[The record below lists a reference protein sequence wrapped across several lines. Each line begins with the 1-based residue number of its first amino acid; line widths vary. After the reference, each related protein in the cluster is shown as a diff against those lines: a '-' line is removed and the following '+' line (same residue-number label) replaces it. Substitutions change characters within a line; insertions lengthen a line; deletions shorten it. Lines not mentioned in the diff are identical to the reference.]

1 MPGGYTTAMQSET
14 LFGLAL
20 GIAPPWEVTS
30 VAFSKESSRID
41 IHIDFQRGGKF
52 PCPVC
57 GSVSPVHDTVEKEW
71 RHLNFFQ
78 YEAYLHARVPRVKCP
93 NGDCGVKLVQVPWA
107 RAGSGF
113 TLLFEALAM
122 TMVRDMPVNVMA
134 RLFSVTDK
142 RLWRVLD
149 SYVELAK
156 ADQDYSEVCRVGMD
170 ETSAKRG
177 HDYITLFFD
186 LDSKKLLFG
195 AGGKDS
201 ATVKAFAEDLKAHGG
216 DPEKITDAAIDMSN
230 AFIKGVK
237 EQLPNAETTFDP
249 FHVIK
254 LMNDSLSK
262 IRSEEA
268 RLFPEILKKSR
279 YLFLKNPENLTSEE
293 EERLN
298 SIIAGQNL
306 KSTEAYI
313 HKLNLQNVYFA
324 QDRQVAEVLLTSWYD
339 SAAGSGIALIRK
351 MAKTV
356 KEHWNGILSHFDS
369 ELSTGFLEGINS
381 LIQAAKAR
389 ARGYR
394 NPKNLITMAY
404 IIAGKLNFKSLH
416 PLPT

>member
-1 MPGGYTTAMQSET
+1 MQPEA

-20 GIAPPWEVTS
+20 GIVPPWEVTS
-30 VAFSKESSRID
+30 VDFNKESSRLD
-41 IHIDFQRGGKF
+41 ITIDFQRGASF

-57 GSVSPVHDTVEKEW
+57 GTLAPVHDTTEKQW

-78 YEAYLHARVPRVKCP
+78 YEAYLHARVPRIKCP
-93 NGDCGVKLVQVPWA
+93 NSGCGVKLVQVPWA

-113 TLLFEALAM
+113 TLLFEALVM
-122 TMVRDMPVNVMA
+122 TMSRDMPVNVIA
-134 RLFSVTDK
+134 ALFTVTDK

-149 SYVELAK
+149 AYVEMAR
-156 ADQDYSEVCRVGMD
+156 ARENYSEVRRVGMD

-186 LDSKKLLFG
+186 LDRKKLLFG
-195 AGGKDS
+195 TEGNDNQ
-201 ATVKAFAEDLKAHGG
+201 TVQKFVADLKAHGG
-216 DPEKITDAAIDMSN
+216 DPELITDAAIDMSK

-254 LMNDSLSK
+254 LMNDHLAR
-262 IRSEEA
+262 IRAEEA

-279 YLFLKNPENLTSEE
+279 YLFLKNPENLTEE
-293 EERLN
+293 EQTRLEA
-298 SIIAGQNL
+298 IISGQNL
-306 KSTEAYI
+306 KSTEAYL

-324 QDRQVAEVLLTSWYD
+324 ESRQEAEILLTEWHKNA
-339 SAAGSGIALIRK
+339 SASGINLIRK
-351 MAKTV
+351 MANTV

-369 ELSTGFLEGINS
+369 ELTTGFLEGINS

-394 NPKNLITMAY
+394 NPRNLITMDH
-404 IIAGKLNFKSLH
+404 IIAGKLDFRSLF
-416 PLPT
+416 PQPT

>member
-1 MPGGYTTAMQSET
+1 MQSEA

-20 GIAPPWEVTS
+20 GITPPWEVTS
-30 VAFSKESSRID
+30 VAFDKGSNRLD

-57 GSVSPVHDTVEKEW
+57 GTLSPAHDTVEKQW

-93 NGDCGVKLVQVPWA
+93 NSGCGVKLVQVPWA

-113 TLLFEALAM
+113 TLLFEALVM
-122 TMVRDMPVNVMA
+122 TMVRDMPVNVIA
-134 RLFSVTDK
+134 SLFAVTDK

-149 SYVELAK
+149 SYVALAR
-156 ADQDYSEVCRVGMD
+156 AQEDHSEVRRVGFD

-177 HDYITLFFD
+177 HDYVTLFFD
-186 LDSKKLLFG
+186 LDARKLIFG
-195 AGGKDS
+195 AEGRDNV
-201 ATVKAFAEDLKAHGG
+201 TVKEFVADLKAHGG
-216 DPEKITDAAIDMSN
+216 APENITDAAIDMSA

-254 LMNDSLSK
+254 LMNDSLAK
-262 IRSEEA
+262 IRAEEA

-279 YLFLKNPENLTSEE
+279 YLFLKNPENLTAEE
-293 EERLN
+293 EQRLDA
-298 SIIAGQNL
+298 IIAGQNL
-306 KSTEAYI
+306 KSTEAYL

-324 QDRQVAEVLLTSWYD
+324 ASRPEAETLLASWHAQ
-339 SAAGSGIALIRK
+339 AAGSGIRLIKK
-351 MAKTV
+351 MAATV

-369 ELSTGFLEGINS
+369 ELSTGFLEGVNS

-404 IIAGKLNFKSLH
+404 IIAGKLNFKSLYSA
-416 PLPT
+416 PT